1 MKSHEIFQRMSPALA
16 ARIFTFLQTEQK
28 EVYKAVIQGLANQRH
43 LRPIFIERKP
53 PSERH
58 PWIKAALGRGISDA
72 LASHLLQ
79 TWLLRANKPMLC
91 DFLDSLG
98 IEHGDDGTVDTIP
111 PAPPKEGIVRAV
123 EGLLARYPAETVAVY
138 LNAFRGMDAAADW
151 PPLTE
156 MLCERAEL
164 QLGGAPTV

>member
-1 MKSHEIFQRMSPALA
+1 MKSHEIFQRMSAVQA

-28 EVYKAVIQGLANQRH
+28 DIYKAMIQGLANQRH

-58 PWIKAALGRGISDA
+58 PWIQAALGRGISDV

-79 TWLLRANKPMLC
+79 SWLLGANKQMLC

-98 IEHGDDGTVDTIP
+98 IAHGEDGTVDTIP
-111 PAPPKEGIVRAV
+111 ASPPREEIARAV
-123 EGLLARYPAETVAVY
+123 ERLLARYPAEAVAVY
-138 LNAFRGMDAAADW
+138 LHAFRGMDAAADW

-156 MLCERAEL
+156 MLRERAEL
-164 QLGGAPTV
+164 QLGGAPAG